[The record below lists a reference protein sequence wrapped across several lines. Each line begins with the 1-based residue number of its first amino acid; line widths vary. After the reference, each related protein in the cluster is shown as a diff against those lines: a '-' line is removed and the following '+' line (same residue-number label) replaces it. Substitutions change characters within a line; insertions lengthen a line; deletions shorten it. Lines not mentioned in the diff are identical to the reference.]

1 MKNPH
6 AYSYEKEGRNRT
18 TAVVVIVVLALLSAA
33 WIWLEA
39 ATWIV
44 LVLGAFTLPAL
55 YDLYANPSAGL
66 ALSDDRLTW
75 FSGRHQDHADLS
87 DIDHVRLDTRL
98 DFSVRATAVMQS
110 GTKRRI
116 PFESTP
122 PHQEFETAL
131 QEAGIKVIRHH
142 FQLFQ

>member
-1 MKNPH
+1 MTD
-6 AYSYEKEGRNRT
+6 ASRYSYEKEGRNRA
-18 TAVVVIVVLALLSAA
+18 TAVVVAVVLALLLAA
-33 WIWLEA
+33 WLWLEA
-39 ATWIV
+39 ATWII

-66 ALSDDRLTW
+66 ELTDGRLVW
-75 FSGRHQDHADLS
+75 FSGRHQDHAEIC

-98 DFSVRATAVMQS
+98 DFSVRATAVMKA

-116 PFESTP
+116 PFEATP
-122 PHQEFETAL
+122 PHQELENIL
-131 QEAGIKVIRHH
+131 QKAGIKVMRHH